1 MASGSRNTPTNG
13 DGHEVAHRVT
23 PSDSTS
29 VSFEHRRVLVTG
41 AAGFIGSHLCE
52 LLLRLG
58 AEVIGVDNLA
68 TGRIENLSTALSDS
82 KFTFESRDITA
93 PFEIGGPLDY
103 VFHLA
108 SPASP
113 LDYARL
119 PLETLKVGAQGTLHA
134 LDVAQ
139 AKQARL
145 LLASTSEVYG
155 DPQVHPQPEWYWGN
169 VNPVGPRSVYDEA
182 KRYAEALTT
191 CYRTTGRADTAIVRI
206 FNTYGPRMRHD
217 DGRAVPAFLQQA
229 RVGEPI
235 TVAGDGSQTRSLCY
249 VDDTVEGLLAAAAS
263 GFPEPINI
271 GNPHEISMLRLAEE
285 IRVLAASSSPIA
297 FIPLPVDDPKRR
309 CPDIAVARAELGW
322 EPRTSLTE
330 GLRQTSRGCRA
341 KPPPRVPSPQ

>member
-1 MASGSRNTPTNG
+1 MTSPTALPPA
-13 DGHEVAHRVT
+13 HPSPVA
-23 PSDSTS
+23 
-29 VSFEHRRVLVTG
+29 VSFEQRKVLVTG

-68 TGRIENLSTALSDS
+68 TGRIENLSTALSNS
-82 KFTFESRDITA
+82 SFTFEPRDITT
-93 PFEIGGPLDY
+93 PFDVSGPLDY

-155 DPQVHPQPEWYWGN
+155 DPLVHPQPEWYWGN

-182 KRYAEALTT
+182 KRYAEALAT

-229 RVGEPI
+229 RTGEPI

-249 VDDTVEGLLAAAAS
+249 VDDTVEGLLAAVAR
-263 GFPEPINI
+263 GYPEPVNI

-285 IRVLAASSSPIA
+285 IRVMAASGSPIT
-297 FIPLPVDDPKRR
+297 FIPLPADDPKRR
-309 CPDIAVARAELGW
+309 CPDITLARTELGW
-322 EPRTSLTE
+322 EPRTSLAE
-330 GLRQTSRGCRA
+330 GLRQTFAWVQSAAPTTDTLPAATTRRA
-341 KPPPRVPSPQ
+341 